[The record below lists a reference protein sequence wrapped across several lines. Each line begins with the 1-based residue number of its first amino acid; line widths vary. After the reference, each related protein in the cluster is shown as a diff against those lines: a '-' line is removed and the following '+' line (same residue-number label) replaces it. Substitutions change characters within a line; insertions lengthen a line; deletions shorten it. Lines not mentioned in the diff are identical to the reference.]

1 MIDNPR
7 AVGMDKKFAEG
18 YAPET
23 AKQHPEIGHSQR
35 HTGQH
40 VESRTEEDNIGR
52 LFKDAQERATNEAG
66 QNAYRIPHVHETDEA
81 LRMSLP
87 EFGHAERHK
96 IAHGRK
102 NKQAGSLGKEQTR
115 DTLLAQDF
123 PVDPGIVHGM
133 VPAARVGNVVDQN
146 QREKEEYTDPGQGK
160 APAEKLS
167 APATQDTARERT
179 YERTGHVA
187 GQGPVEVHMPEHTR
201 DGHHDGR
208 DKHRNKQSLKTA
220 DSDQNE
226 KIGSEVDTRSADA
239 HKKR

>member
-102 NKQAGSLGKEQTR
+102 TNR
-115 DTLLAQDF
+115 
-123 PVDPGIVHGM
+123 
-133 VPAARVGNVVDQN
+133 PAA
-146 QREKEEYTDPGQGK
+146 
-160 APAEKLS
+160 S
-167 APATQDTARERT
+167 AKSRLGIPFWRRIF
-179 YERTGHVA
+179 
-187 GQGPVEVHMPEHTR
+187 P
-201 DGHHDGR
+201 
-208 DKHRNKQSLKTA
+208 
-220 DSDQNE
+220 
-226 KIGSEVDTRSADA
+226 
-239 HKKR
+239 